1 MMFSDS
7 SRSCCKGVTFS
18 AIISVKGG
26 CDFEEIFNCRGLKVL
41 SFLFLTGFKSKLAS
55 GAAFVLPGESGF
67 KLIGLGLR
75 S

>member
-1 MMFSDS
+1 MM
-7 SRSCCKGVTFS
+7 
-18 AIISVKGG
+18 SVKGG
-26 CDFEEIFNCRGLKVL
+26 FDFEEIFNCRGLKAL
-41 SFLFLTGFKSKLAS
+41 SFLFLIGFKSELAS